1 MIYMQ
6 MLDFY
11 SSDIEKVL
19 KIEFNY
25 GSMMRTFKN
34 MNYDNEVLI
43 CHGDDIVLSN
53 GAYSGVNKPFKTLE
67 AIGKI
72 SDSVY
77 RSSLCMAVILIYMC
91 LRHAVIYGACLC
103 TMHRSLFF

>member
-1 MIYMQ
+1 MSDERRMIYMQ
-6 MLDFY
+6 KLDFY

-53 GAYSGVNKPFKTLE
+53 GYTVESTNH
-67 AIGKI
+67 
-72 SDSVY
+72 
-77 RSSLCMAVILIYMC
+77 
-91 LRHAVIYGACLC
+91 LRHWRRLGK
-103 TMHRSLFF
+103 